1 MTKTFREAWQQAL
14 YGPDGFYRR
23 ERPAAHFRTSVHA
36 SPLFGQALARLA
48 SQLELTQ
55 VVDVGAGSGELGKV
69 LRACGLTVVDIELDN
84 DLPEQLT
91 GLVIANEWLDN
102 IPCEI
107 AEWDDEGVPHYLLA
121 DLTPGRAVS
130 GDDLRWL
137 EQWWPGNPAEPGTP
151 ARPGEARV
159 RGGRAEIGRA
169 REQCWADVVR
179 RLTPGSLAIA
189 VDYGHVLPGRPPYGS
204 LTGFRNGR
212 ECEPTPDGTCDI
224 TAHVALDSVA
234 AAVGGQLI
242 SQRDALKRLGVSGRR
257 PPLELAQ
264 TDPMRYLSEL
274 SSAGEAAELLDPSGL
289 GAFGWVWT
297 AADEDTVRRAARA
310 LSA

>member
-1 MTKTFREAWQQAL
+1 MTYRDAWQQAL

-48 SQLELTQ
+48 FELDLDQ
-55 VVDVGAGSGELGKV
+55 VVDIGAGSGELGRV
-69 LRACGLTVVDIELDN
+69 LRAAGLTVVEIEVDD
-84 DLPEQLT
+84 DLPSRLT

-102 IPCEI
+102 IPCEVI
-107 AEWDDEGVPHYLLA
+107 EWDDEGVPRYLLA
-121 DLTPGRAVS
+121 DETLGPVVT

-137 EQWWPGNPAEPGTP
+137 QQWWPSSSGAGM
-151 ARPGEARV
+151 PGE
-159 RGGRAEIGRA
+159 RAEIGSTRD
-169 REQCWADVVR
+169 QSWALVVS
-179 RLTPGSLAIA
+179 RLTAGSLAIA
-189 VDYGHVLPGRPPYGS
+189 VDYGHVLAERPAYGTLS
-204 LTGFRNGR
+204 GFRNGR
-212 ECEPTPDGTCDI
+212 ECEPTPDGSCDL

-234 AAVGGQLI
+234 DAVGGRII
-242 SQRDALKRLGVSGRR
+242 SQRDALKSLGVSASR
-257 PPLELAQ
+257 PPLELAHE
-264 TDPMRYLSEL
+264 DPVRYLSEL

-297 AADEDTVRRAARA
+297 AAGEETVRRAARA

>member
-1 MTKTFREAWQQAL
+1 MTFRDAWQEAL

-48 SQLELTQ
+48 FELDLKQ
-55 VVDVGAGSGELGKV
+55 VVDIGAGSGELGKV
-69 LRACGLTVVDIELDN
+69 LRAAGLTVVEIELD
-84 DLPEQLT
+84 DALPSQLT

-102 IPCEI
+102 IPCEVV
-107 AEWDDEGVPHYLLA
+107 EWDDESVPHYLLA
-121 DLTPGRAVS
+121 DETPGPVVG

-137 EQWWPGNPAEPGTP
+137 ERWWPGSHPAPGR
-151 ARPGEARV
+151 AGVAGE
-159 RGGRAEIGRA
+159 RAEIGTA
-169 REQCWADVVR
+169 RDQSWALVVG
-179 RLTPGSLAIA
+179 RLTAGSLAIA
-189 VDYGHVLPGRPPYGS
+189 VDYGHVRAGRPPYGT

-224 TAHVALDSVA
+224 TAHVALDSLAEA
-234 AAVGGQLI
+234 AGGRLI
-242 SQRDALKRLGVSGRR
+242 SQRDALKSLGVSATR
-257 PPLELAQ
+257 PPLELAHK
-264 TDPMRYLSEL
+264 DPMRYLSEL

-289 GAFGWVWT
+289 GGFGWVWT
-297 AADEDTVRRAARA
+297 AADADTVRRATRA